1 MTPRSSPDTIAY
13 VESVLRWVAP
23 IAVLCFVAA
32 VITDWAY
39 AASATISYS
48 NWSAWLL
55 LFGLIAGGITAATLL
70 LALFGSWIER
80 RRHILAVLT
89 YGAGLVVE
97 TVNMMIHSR
106 DGWTAV
112 VPSGLTLSIVGAL
125 LILAAS
131 LLARSPLAVERQ
143 G

>member
-1 MTPRSSPDTIAY
+1 MTRRSSPDTIAY

-32 VITDWAY
+32 AITDWAY

-55 LFGLIAGGITAATLL
+55 LFGLIAGGITLVALFLALMGSWIARTRHL
-70 LALFGSWIER
+70 LALA
-80 RRHILAVLT
+80 L
-89 YGAGLVVE
+89 YGAGFAVE

-112 VPSGLTLSIVGAL
+112 VPTGLTLSVVGAL

-131 LLARSPLAVERQ
+131 WMARSPLAIERQ